1 MIDIGSEMLK
11 QHFMRYMNTKQ
22 QLKKN
27 LVELGF
33 FSYACFNSV
42 CIFKGK
48 SIQLP
53 QNEIDFE
60 THSRLDTD
68 QPPLVYIQYPK
79 TQKG

>member
-1 MIDIGSEMLK
+1 MLVSI
-11 QHFMRYMNTKQ
+11 Q
-22 QLKKN
+22 
-27 LVELGF
+27 
-33 FSYACFNSV
+33 C
-42 CIFKGK
+42 CILKGK

-60 THSRLDTD
+60 INPRLDTD